1 MQMCDGAELHI
12 NERFLSTSL
21 GIHHKRS
28 IVARLELFT
37 YHNVA
42 DLVFAQTAFH

>member
-12 NERFLSTSL
+12 NERSPSTSL
-21 GIHHKRS
+21 DSRHKRS

-42 DLVFAQTAFH
+42 DLVFTQTPFH